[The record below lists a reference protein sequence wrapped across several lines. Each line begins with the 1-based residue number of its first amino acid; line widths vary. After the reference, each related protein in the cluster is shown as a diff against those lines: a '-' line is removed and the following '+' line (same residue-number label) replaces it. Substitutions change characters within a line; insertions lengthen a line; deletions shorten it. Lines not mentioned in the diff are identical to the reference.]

1 MRVKDTLNIG
11 RTKFPMRGKLP
22 VTEAQREKLWEENK
36 VYQLRQKL
44 NEGKPTFVLHD
55 GPPYAN
61 GNIHIGHAMNKISK
75 DFIIRYKSMT
85 GYRAPY
91 VPGWDTHG
99 LPIEHQLTKSGYDR
113 KKMST
118 SEFRDLCRKYALEQV
133 DKQRTDFKRLGVS
146 GEWDHPYLTLDKE
159 FEAAQTRV
167 FGEFAKK
174 VCSTKL
180 RSQFTGHGHPNLL
193 WRKPK
198 LNIMTWLPRRPSS
211 LNRSRTARVA

>member
-1 MRVKDTLNIG
+1 M
-11 RTKFPMRGKLP
+11 
-22 VTEAQREKLWEENK
+22 
-36 VYQLRQKL
+36 
-44 NEGKPTFVLHD
+44 
-55 GPPYAN
+55 
-61 GNIHIGHAMNKISK
+61 S
-75 DFIIRYKSMT
+75 

-159 FEAAQTRV
+159 FEAAQIRV

-174 VCSTKL
+174 
-180 RSQFTGHGHPNLL
+180 GHGLRNLR
-193 WRKPK
+193 WRKLK
-198 LNIMTWLPRRPSS
+198 LNTMMLLLRRPS
-211 LNRSRTARVA
+211 LRNRSRMAMTSWMTTPT

>member
-75 DFIIRYKSMT
+75 DFIIR
-85 GYRAPY
+85 
-91 VPGWDTHG
+91 
-99 LPIEHQLTKSGYDR
+99 
-113 KKMST
+113 
-118 SEFRDLCRKYALEQV
+118 
-133 DKQRTDFKRLGVS
+133 
-146 GEWDHPYLTLDKE
+146 
-159 FEAAQTRV
+159 
-167 FGEFAKK
+167 
-174 VCSTKL
+174 
-180 RSQFTGHGHPNLL
+180 
-193 WRKPK
+193 
-198 LNIMTWLPRRPSS
+198 
-211 LNRSRTARVA
+211 

>member
-1 MRVKDTLNIG
+1 MGGSFFIIKIQELMKGVVTMRVKDTLNLG

-22 VTEAQREKLWEENK
+22 VTEAQREQLWEENK
-36 VYQLRQKL
+36 VYELRQKL

-75 DFIIRYKSMT
+75 DFIVRYKSMS

-113 KKMST
+113 KKMSLT
-118 SEFRDLCRKYALEQV
+118 EFRDLCREYALKQV

-159 FEAAQTRV
+159 FEAAQIRV
-167 FGEFAKK
+167 
-174 VCSTKL
+174 
-180 RSQFTGHGHPNLL
+180 
-193 WRKPK
+193 
-198 LNIMTWLPRRPSS
+198 
-211 LNRSRTARVA
+211 